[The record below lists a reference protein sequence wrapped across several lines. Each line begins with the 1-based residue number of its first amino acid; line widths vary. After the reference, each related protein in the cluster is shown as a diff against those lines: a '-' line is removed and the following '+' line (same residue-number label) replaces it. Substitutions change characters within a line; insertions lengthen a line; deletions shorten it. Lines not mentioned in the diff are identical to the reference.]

1 VRIGTDMAL
10 LYLIRHGQASF
21 GESQYDRLSGIGE
34 RQARILGHHLKRGL
48 HGLDALCS
56 GGMERHDRTA
66 EIAREA
72 MGEDPPPLRTEQAF
86 AEYDHIAL
94 FDAYLPAF
102 LESLGEEA
110 PADLE
115 ALLADSRLLERAL
128 RFVLGA
134 WYENQPHEGPPIET
148 WPAFCARV
156 ATGVDDLLRRH
167 GPRERVAVVT
177 SGGPISA
184 ILRSVLGLSNRR
196 VLRINLSV
204 YNASVT
210 QIFCPAQG
218 RLADSLLLGYNNIT
232 HLEMTGDR
240 DLITFR

>member
-1 VRIGTDMAL
+1 MAV

-21 GESQYDRLSGIGE
+21 GDSHYDRLSRIGE

-56 GGMERHDRTA
+56 GGMERQDRTA
-66 EIAREA
+66 EIARDA
-72 MGEDPPPLRTEQAF
+72 MGEDPPPLRTDQAF
-86 AEYDHIAL
+86 AEFDHVAL

-102 LESLGEEA
+102 LESLGDEA
-110 PADLE
+110 PPDRD
-115 ALLADSRLLERAL
+115 ALLGDPRLVERAL
-128 RFVLGA
+128 RYVLGA
-134 WYENQPHEGPPIET
+134 WYENQPHEGPPTET
-148 WPAFCARV
+148 WSAFCARV
-156 ATGVDDLLRRH
+156 VTGVDDLLRRH
-167 GPRERVAVVT
+167 GPRERVGIVT
-177 SGGPISA
+177 SGGPISV

-196 VLRINLSV
+196 VLRINLSI

-210 QIFCPAQG
+210 QIFCPREG
-218 RLADSLLLGYNNIT
+218 RLADSMMLGYNNIT

>member
-1 VRIGTDMAL
+1 MAV

-21 GESQYDRLSGIGE
+21 GNAHYDRLSRIGE
-34 RQARILGHHLKRGL
+34 RQARILGHHLQRGL
-48 HGLDALCS
+48 HGIDALCS
-56 GGMERHDRTA
+56 GGMERQDRTA
-66 EIAREA
+66 ELARDA
-72 MGEDPPPLRTEQAF
+72 MGEGAPPLSTAQAF
-86 AEYDHIAL
+86 AEYDHVAL

-102 LESLGEEA
+102 FESLGDDA
-110 PADLE
+110 PESLQ
-115 ALLADSRLLERAL
+115 ALLADTRMLERAL

-134 WYENQPHEGPPIET
+134 WYENQPHGGPPIET

-167 GPRERVAVVT
+167 GPRERVALFT

-196 VLRINLSV
+196 VLRLNLSI

-210 QIFCPAQG
+210 QVFCPGEG
-218 RLADSLLLGYNNIT
+218 RLADSMLLGYNNIT
-232 HLEMTGDR
+232 HLEMTGDQ

>member
-1 VRIGTDMAL
+1 MAV

-21 GESQYDRLSGIGE
+21 GDAHYDRLSPVGE

-48 HGLDALCS
+48 HGIDALCS
-56 GGMERHDRTA
+56 GGMERQDRTA
-66 EIAREA
+66 EIARDA
-72 MGEDPPPLRTEQAF
+72 MGEAPPPLRTEQAF
-86 AEYDHIAL
+86 GEYDHVAL
-94 FDAYLPAF
+94 FDAYLPRF

-110 PADLE
+110 PPDVA
-115 ALLADSRLLERAL
+115 ALLRDTKLVERAL
-128 RFVLGA
+128 RYVLSA
-134 WYENQPHEGPPIET
+134 WYENQPHDGPPIET
-148 WPAFCARV
+148 WTAFCARV
-156 ATGVDDLLRRH
+156 ATGVDDLLNRH
-167 GPRERVAVVT
+167 GPRERIALVT

-196 VLRINLSV
+196 VLRINLSI

-210 QIFCPAQG
+210 QVFCPGEG

-240 DLITFR
+240 ELITFR